1 MNDKRCRRRR
11 SADGC
16 GICFVAGLYVVF
28 FQAEDGIRDG
38 HVTGV
43 QTCALPISNVGSLTL
58 ASLTTFVL
66 DEADRMLDM
75 GFQQSQIGRASCR
88 ERGVALGGGGEIKE
102 KRWLRR
108 CGGAV
113 DRKAGAWD
121 AVWGVGRIGG

>member
-58 ASLTTFVL
+58 AALTTFVL

-75 GFQQSQIGRASCR
+75 GFQQSLDAIAGHVPLQRQTLLFSATYPDDIAAIANRITRDPITIAEIGRAH
-88 ERGVALGGGGEIKE
+88 V
-102 KRWLRR
+102 
-108 CGGAV
+108 
-113 DRKAGAWD
+113 
-121 AVWGVGRIGG
+121 